1 MSTPIADQSQLQPWQ
16 WSEQRWRTVVGAVR
30 GGRRLRPASW
40 PGGARCAVALSFDV
54 DHETVELRDG
64 GTSIGRLSQGE
75 YGARVGMPRILAAL
89 ARHGMRASFF
99 IPAVSALLYPDE
111 ARQVIDAGHEIGMHG
126 WIHELNSKLAEA
138 DERDLMQRSADALQ
152 RLCGVRPVGIRTPSW
167 DFSPN
172 TLAIARDMGLLYDS
186 SLMSDDDCY
195 ELMLH
200 GSPTGV
206 VELPVEWIRDDA
218 VYFNMNRFQSLRPY
232 TSPSAVLEIFRSEL
246 ASAYETGGLFQLT
259 MHPEIIGHRS
269 RMWIL
274 EELLRDI
281 GVRSHVWCATHG
293 EIVRHAL
300 ASSP

>member
-1 MSTPIADQSQLQPWQ
+1 MSNPIADPSQLQPWQ
-16 WSEQRWRTVVGAVR
+16 WSEQHWRAVVGSVR
-30 GGRRLRPASW
+30 GGRRLRPESW

-64 GTSIGRLSQGE
+64 GASIGRLSQGE

-89 ARHGMRASFF
+89 ARQGMRASFF

-138 DERDLMQRSADALQ
+138 DERDLMQRSADVLQ
-152 RLCGVRPVGIRTPSW
+152 RLCGVRPIGIRTPSW
-167 DFSPN
+167 DFSPH
-172 TLAIARDMGLLYDS
+172 TLAIAREMGLLYDS

-195 ELMLH
+195 ELLLH

-206 VELPVEWIRDDA
+206 IELPVEWIRDDA

-232 TSPSAVLEIFRSEL
+232 TAPSAVLEILRSEL
-246 ASAYETGGLFQLT
+246 ASAYEAGGLFQVT

-281 GVRSHVWCATHG
+281 SARSHVWCATHG

-300 ASSP
+300 ASCP